1 MPNNPGN
8 SRDDSSQRNQAGA
21 GSQDNMKGKNTG
33 ASQGQTSGQSN
44 ASQSSSQKQ
53 SQDSSKGAQGSSRGV
68 SGGAS
73 SQNLRL
79 QLTPEQQAQIRKAT
93 GRDASSLELS
103 VEDIEDSLGESGSS
117 DQSSSGQSSRDDSS
131 SHGSMD
137 SELDDEPSGRGNSEF

>member
-8 SRDDSSQRNQAGA
+8 SRDDSSQRNQPGA

-33 ASQGQTSGQSN
+33 A
-44 ASQSSSQKQ
+44 QKQ